1 MSDKADDLILQ
12 MQHLEASA
20 RAAEKAR
27 AGNLGAD
34 KLKTRALKL
43 AAAAQ
48 AELAEAQ
55 KKLTE
60 GEDKL
65 AHARQP
71 GVEPRLAGE
80 LFGEGRALVEQNKPL
95 VVKARAKLNFARDA
109 MDEADRRA
117 WEALQA
123 DAQAEAHAQLA
134 EELRPGGAISTSSAF
149 PAAAGAARSDSDPT
163 DKAP

>member
-1 MSDKADDLILQ
+1 MTDKVDDLLLQ
-12 MQHLEASA
+12 MDHLAASA

-27 AGNLGAD
+27 AGNLSAD

-43 AAAAQ
+43 AGASQ
-48 AELAEAQ
+48 ADLDEAQ
-55 KKLTE
+55 RKLAE

-65 AHARQP
+65 ARARQP

-80 LFGEGRALVEQNKPL
+80 LFTEGRALVEQNKPAMI
-95 VVKARAKLNFARDA
+95 KARAKLNFALDA

-134 EELRPGGAISTSSAF
+134 TELGPEGAAS
-149 PAAAGAARSDSDPT
+149 AAAPSAAKIDQDPT
-163 DKAP
+163 DKGA